1 MKNSNLSSDKKS
13 ILSETACKKSGS
25 ELAKRELERI
35 LGISYDEYKKM
46 NTDERY
52 KLIKKRTGKKVKPDH
67 RLYIDGIPMDKN
79 HIITR
84 KQIDKRIN
92 ESGPRK
98 LLRKVLEPL
107 KKNKF

>member
-13 ILSETACKKSGS
+13 ILSEIACKKSGS

-52 KLIKKRTGKKVKPDH
+52 KLIKKRTGKKLNLIIDYISMEFLWIKITLLQEN
-67 RLYIDGIPMDKN
+67 RL
-79 HIITR
+79 
-84 KQIDKRIN
+84 IN
-92 ESGPRK
+92 E
-98 LLRKVLEPL
+98 
-107 KKNKF
+107 

>member
-1 MKNSNLSSDKKS
+1 
-13 ILSETACKKSGS
+13 
-25 ELAKRELERI
+25 
-35 LGISYDEYKKM
+35 
-46 NTDERY
+46 
-52 KLIKKRTGKKVKPDH
+52 
-67 RLYIDGIPMDKN
+67 MDKN